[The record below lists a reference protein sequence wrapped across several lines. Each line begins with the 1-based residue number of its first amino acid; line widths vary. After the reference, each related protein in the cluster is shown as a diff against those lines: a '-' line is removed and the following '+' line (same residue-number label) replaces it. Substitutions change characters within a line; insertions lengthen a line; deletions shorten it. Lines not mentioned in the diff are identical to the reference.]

1 MPLAHTVIFDFDGTL
16 VDSLEVGF
24 RAANMVAP
32 RFGVRTVG
40 RAEAD
45 TFREMSTREM
55 FEHLGIPLRRVLG
68 LVLAVREEM
77 ARVMSSVPLFEG
89 VAECLIEVHERGIQL
104 GVVSSNS
111 RENVRACLKHN
122 DVLDKFAF
130 VHTALNLF
138 GKHRTLRHV
147 LRTRQLAPTS
157 VVYVGDE
164 GRDVEAARRC
174 QLLGVAVSWGMKSRA
189 QLTSHQPDCIVD
201 SPAELAR
208 LLMGDL
214 PTGCS
219 SLQPA

>member
-1 MPLAHTVIFDFDGTL
+1 MPLARTVIFDFDGTL

-24 RAANMVAP
+24 RACNAVGP

-55 FEHLGIPLRRVLG
+55 FDHLGVPLRKVPG

-77 ARVMSSVPLFEG
+77 ARVMPSVPLFDGIADCLHQLRESG
-89 VAECLIEVHERGIQL
+89 VEL

-111 RENVRACLKHN
+111 RQNVRSCLGQN
-122 DVLDKFAF
+122 GVLARFEF

-138 GKHRTLRHV
+138 GKHRTLGHV
-147 LRTRQLAPTS
+147 LRTRGLAAGR
-157 VVYVGDE
+157 VAYVGDE

-174 QLLGVAVSWGMKSRA
+174 RVTGVAVTWGSKSRA
-189 QLTSHQPDCIVD
+189 QLGQHHPDHIVD
-201 SPAELAR
+201 SPRELTR
-208 LLMGDL
+208 LLLGD
-214 PTGCS
+214 PGAGCVS
-219 SLQPA
+219 SQPA